1 VPSWIFGKLEA
12 WHELSMLRDSNASE
26 VIKSVQARSDE
37 PLAESLEALRRL
49 VEEERGFDLYQAVSG
64 AKERLSSLDETEF
77 VFDCP
82 PTMIRTRVTRADF
95 ERWIARELGEI
106 DACAA
111 RVLDAAGLAANAID
125 VVFMTGGTSMVPA
138 VRHLFERRFGS
149 DKVRFGGEFV
159 SVARGLALYARH
171 KEPTP

>member
-1 VPSWIFGKLEA
+1 
-12 WHELSMLRDSNASE
+12 MLRDSNASE

-82 PTMIRTRVTRADF
+82 PTMIRARVTRTDF